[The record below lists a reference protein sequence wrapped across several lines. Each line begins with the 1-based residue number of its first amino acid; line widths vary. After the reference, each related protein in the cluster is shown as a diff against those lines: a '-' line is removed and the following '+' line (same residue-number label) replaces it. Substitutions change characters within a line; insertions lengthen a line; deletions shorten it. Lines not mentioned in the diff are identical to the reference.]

1 MVHEESKTGIVVKN
15 TGSWFFVKTEEG
27 KTVECRIRGNFRMKG
42 IRSTNPITVG
52 DSVSFT
58 IGTDE
63 KGMITTIHDRKNYLM
78 RRSSNLSKKS
88 HIIAANI
95 DLAILIVTVNYPQ
108 TTTTFIDRFLA
119 TVEAYRIP
127 AVILFNKRDL
137 LNPDEIVQME
147 NLMSVYE
154 KIGYKPYSISVK
166 NAYNIEEIKTLIKGK
181 ISLFSGH
188 SGVGKSSLI
197 NLIAP
202 NAQLKT
208 GEISTSHKT
217 GKHTT
222 TFSEMIELPFGG
234 YLIDTPG
241 IRGFGTVDFETE
253 EIYHFFPE
261 IFKIAGQCRFY
272 NCLHLN
278 EPGCAVK
285 DAVEKG
291 EIAVSRYSSYFSIL
305 EDPEDTKY
313 RI

>member
-1 MVHEESKTGIVVKN
+1 MVDKESKSGIVVKN
-15 TGSWFFVKTEEG
+15 TGSWFFVKTAEG
-27 KTVECRIRGNFRMKG
+27 ETVECRIRGNFRMKG
-42 IRSTNPITVG
+42 IRSTNPIAVG
-52 DSVSFT
+52 DNVTFLM
-58 IGTDE
+58 E
-63 KGMITTIHDRKNYLM
+63 KDNTGIITKIHDRKNYLM

-95 DLAILIVTVNYPQ
+95 DLAVLIVTVNYPE

-119 TVEAYRIP
+119 TAEAYRIP
-127 AVILFNKRDL
+127 AIIVFNKRDIL
-137 LNPDEIVQME
+137 EAKEMEKME
-147 NLMSVYE
+147 NLISIYE
-154 KIGYKPYSISVK
+154 NIGYPSYSISVK
-166 NAYNIEEIKTLIKGK
+166 SLYNIEEIKSLIAGK

-197 NLIAP
+197 NLLAP

-208 GEISTSHKT
+208 GEISTSHKS

-261 IFKIAGQCRFY
+261 IFKISKQCRFY

-285 DAVEKG
+285 KAVEKG